1 MAESTEQPVG
11 GEPTT
16 ARQLS
21 FYGQGGSLFGIH
33 IVNILLAIITLG
45 IYYFWGKVRVR
56 NYMHSQTEFEGDRFA
71 YHGTGK
77 ELFFG
82 WLKAMV
88 FLIVIGGLSF
98 GIQLFGKSFTSQIIG
113 TLILYVGILFLFF
126 PVAIVGAWR
135 FKLSR
140 TSWRGIRFSFRGHTR
155 EFFRIYFPGMFL
167 TLITLGFY
175 SPYFE
180 VRLRK
185 FLVNQSYFGNAQF
198 QFDGNGRDLFWG
210 NFWAIVLAIPT
221 LGIYPFWYAATR
233 HRYFWSRTTF
243 STAQFRST
251 MLGGDLFVF
260 QLVNGLLLIFTL
272 GLAQPWVLVRSA
284 RFTFERI
291 LLEGDLDL
299 DVIEQDARDASA
311 TGEGMTDFLD
321 TEFLDIDLGL
331 L

>member
-71 YHGTGK
+71 YQGTGK

-135 FKLSR
+135 FRLSR
-140 TSWRGIRFSFRGHTR
+140 TSWRG
-155 EFFRIYFPGMFL
+155 
-167 TLITLGFY
+167 
-175 SPYFE
+175 
-180 VRLRK
+180 V
-185 FLVNQSYFGNAQF
+185 
-198 QFDGNGRDLFWG
+198 W
-210 NFWAIVLAIPT
+210 
-221 LGIYPFWYAATR
+221 
-233 HRYFWSRTTF
+233 
-243 STAQFRST
+243 
-251 MLGGDLFVF
+251 VF
-260 QLVNGLLLIFTL
+260 
-272 GLAQPWVLVRSA
+272 
-284 RFTFERI
+284 
-291 LLEGDLDL
+291 LLEA
-299 DVIEQDARDASA
+299 IRANFSASIFPA
-311 TGEGMTDFLD
+311 CS
-321 TEFLDIDLGL
+321 L